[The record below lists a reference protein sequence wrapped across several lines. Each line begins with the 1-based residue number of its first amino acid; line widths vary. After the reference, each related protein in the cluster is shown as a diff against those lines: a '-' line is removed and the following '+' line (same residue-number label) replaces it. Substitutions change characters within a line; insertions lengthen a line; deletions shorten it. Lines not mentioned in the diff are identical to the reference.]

1 MPDFLMK
8 IRNVI
13 LKDVENENETKKTA
27 VSLRLNSL
35 VMEVYFLCLFGV
47 FCAEKQYGMAIGC
60 IVCFLVYGLGF
71 VMTYINRTKVA
82 LWFTEL
88 LTIGWIIAFVYELGW
103 GCGVQHFLFV
113 LLLLVFTPSFITTQT
128 KLMHCTALFLLRIG
142 LFMYTRNYETSM
154 KISSDVNVVF
164 QILNT
169 FFIFLAIVIALLL
182 VTYDSARM
190 EEKLMKYNKKLH
202 KLASEDPLTGLP
214 NRRSLLSSLQE
225 HLAEQPDEIGP
236 CVAIGDL
243 DHFKRI
249 NDTYGHEAGDE
260 VLKAVAGFF
269 ISFMNGKGSV
279 GRWGG
284 EEFLFVFHNCNL
296 DEAKVYLS
304 DMLHEVRKIEV
315 PYNDQV
321 IQFTMTIGA
330 EEWGGEDIEKTI
342 NAADA
347 KLYMGK
353 ESGRDKVVC

>member
-1 MPDFLMK
+1 MSIFIQNIKNL
-8 IRNVI
+8 I

-35 VMEVYFLCLFGV
+35 VMAAYFVCLLAV
-47 FCAEKQYGMAIGC
+47 FCAEKKFGMAIGC
-60 IVCFLVYGLGF
+60 VACFIIYGLAFG
-71 VMTYINRTKVA
+71 MTYLNRTRIA
-82 LWFTEL
+82 LWFMEL
-88 LTIGWIIAFVYELGW
+88 LTIGWIVAFVYELGW
-103 GCGVQHFLFV
+103 DCGVQNFIFV
-113 LLLLVFTPSFITTQT
+113 LLLLVFTPSFITTSA
-128 KLMHCTALFLLRIG
+128 KLMHCTVLFLLRIG
-142 LFMYTRNYETSM
+142 LFMYTRNYEASQHISM
-154 KISSDVNVVF
+154 DVGVVF

-190 EEKLMKYNKKLH
+190 EEKLMNYNKKLH

-214 NRRSLLSSLQE
+214 NRRSILSRLQE
-225 HLAEQPDEIGP
+225 NLSEQPDEIGP

-243 DHFKRI
+243 DHFKKI

-260 VLKAVAGFF
+260 VLKAAADFF
-269 ISFMNGKGSV
+269 ISFMSGKGIV

-296 DEAKVYLS
+296 DEANVHLLNLLS
-304 DMLHEVRKIEV
+304 ELRKIEI
-315 PYNDQV
+315 PYGEQK
-321 IQFTMTIGA
+321 IHFTMTVGA

-347 KLYMGK
+347 KLYIGK
-353 ESGRDKVVC
+353 ESGRDRVIC